1 MEGDGKILATEEVL
15 CCARGF
21 LEADRRE
28 EQELEEVAERL
39 RGLVATL
46 GR

>member
-1 MEGDGKILATEEVL
+1 MEGDGKSLAIEEVL
-15 CCARGF
+15 CCPRGF

-28 EQELEEVAERL
+28 EQELEEVADRL
-39 RGLVATL
+39 RGLVVTL